1 MPSWQHHRARV
12 ASLSRDRAPND
23 PEILAER
30 QAMQAERLAEH
41 VARVVAQAPPL
52 TPEQRDK
59 IANLLRAGGDPPA
72 PRTSLNPPGLETVAA
87 KGTGSTLRPTASP
100 QPEPDGRTGYRDP
113 TGNADV
119 KRAMRGGR
127 G

>member
-52 TPEQRDK
+52 SPAQRER
-59 IANLLRAGGDPPA
+59 IAALLRAGGDPPR
-72 PRTSLNPPGLETVAA
+72 PRTSLNPPVPETVAA
-87 KGTGSTLRPTASP
+87 RGTGSSLRPVTSA
-100 QPEPDGRTGYRDP
+100 GT
-113 TGNADV
+113 V
-119 KRAMRGGR
+119 
-127 G
+127 